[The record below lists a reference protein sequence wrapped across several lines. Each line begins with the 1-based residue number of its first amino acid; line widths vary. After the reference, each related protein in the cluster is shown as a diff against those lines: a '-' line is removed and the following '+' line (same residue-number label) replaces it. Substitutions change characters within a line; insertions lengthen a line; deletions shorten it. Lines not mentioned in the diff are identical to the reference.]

1 MGIVSKTVSSVL
13 NRFKP
18 PSDQEIIDEV
28 RDTGGSV
35 NVEGYDGLLLANKLG
50 KNLQQP
56 LRTYGR
62 VSDTIIRSL
71 YHRSSQIRSCVDGI
85 VGEIFGRN
93 PRVIPLSEDFPEEF
107 VKVIE
112 AFFRKVNRK
121 KDNIRR
127 LITRATRDLLVHD
140 RFFIEKVRNRKG
152 ELVEL
157 YVRDPIYMIINK
169 DKNGVITGYR
179 QVINGKTSEFGVD
192 DIIYGCLNPASYD
205 DYGIPII
212 EGIIDEVCSL
222 ILANY
227 NIADILANDSIP
239 PGVLVL
245 GEIGEAAYKRL
256 KEDLQNKEEKTKLKV
271 LRNVDKADWIAFDRP
286 LNENQV
292 DYLLGRLD
300 DIVSKA
306 FQMPTKKE
314 VSGKTSAEIS
324 HRITLSRLI
333 TPIIKIW
340 EDAITES
347 VFIDEF
353 ELYGLQ
359 FKLLKETSI
368 DPQEALEKARA
379 IKLLSNGILTI
390 NECREMLDFG
400 VIKGGD
406 IRFTTLGNEVIYYDD
421 ETGMPERAPD
431 FKDEFGGD
439 ANTDSNTEPDQNSG
453 KNLE

>member
-1 MGIVSKTVSSVL
+1 MGIIRKTVSSVL
-13 NRFKP
+13 NRVKP
-18 PSDQEIIDEV
+18 STKDDISQEV
-28 RDTGGSV
+28 RDTNGSV
-35 NVEGYDGLLLANKLG
+35 GVEGYDGFLFTTRLG
-50 KNLQQP
+50 KNLLQP
-56 LRTYGR
+56 IRHYGR

-85 VGEIFGRN
+85 VGEMSGRN
-93 PRVIPLSEDFPEEF
+93 PRIIPADENYPELVI
-107 VKVIE
+107 KVIE
-112 AFFRKVNRK
+112 TFFRKVNRK

-127 LITRATRDLLVHD
+127 VVTRATRDLLVHD

-152 ELVEL
+152 DLVEL
-157 YVRDPIYMIINK
+157 YVRDPIYMIIDK
-169 DKNGVITGYR
+169 DTNGVITGYR
-179 QVINGKTSEFGVD
+179 QVIQNKITNFEPN
-192 DIIYGCLNPASYD
+192 DIIYGCLNPCSYD

-212 EGIIDEVCSL
+212 EGIVDETCSL

-227 NIADILANDSIP
+227 NISDILANDSIP

-245 GEIGEAAYKRL
+245 GEIGDAAYKKL
-256 KEDLQNKEEKTKLKV
+256 KNDLSKKEERTKLKV
-271 LRNVDKADWIAFDRP
+271 LRNVENADWIAFDRP

-314 VSGKTSAEIS
+314 VASRTGAEVS

-340 EDAITES
+340 EDVITED
-347 VFIDEF
+347 ILINEF
-353 ELYGLQ
+353 ELEGLR

-368 DPQEALEKARA
+368 DPQEAVEKARA
-379 IKLLSNGILTI
+379 IKLLANGILTI

-400 VIKGGD
+400 VVKGGD
-406 IRFTTLGNEVIYYDD
+406 KRFTILGNEVIFYDD

-431 FKDEFGGD
+431 FKQEFGG
-439 ANTDSNTEPDQNSG
+439 ANTSSNNTNTDNQDTTG
-453 KNLE
+453 T